1 MGVLLVLI
9 TSLFGIP
16 QPLIMRY
23 LVHDVILGHQLGL
36 LAIAVILLAGI
47 YLAEKSTDLLQQL
60 YFARFVQEVTLDIR
74 EDVFSHVLRFPK
86 GFHQDPADQIIVATS
101 RILGMPLL
109 TSDRKILD
117 FLDVEAVW

>member
-23 LVHDVILGHQLGL
+23 LVDDVILGRQLGL

-47 YLAEKSTDLLQQL
+47 SLAEKLTDLLQQF
-60 YFARFVQEVTLDIR
+60 YFARFVQEVTLDIQ
-74 EDVFSHVLRFPK
+74 EDLFSHVLRFLK
-86 GFHQDPADQIIVATS
+86 GSIKTRQIRLSVATS
-101 RILGMPLL
+101 GILGMPLL